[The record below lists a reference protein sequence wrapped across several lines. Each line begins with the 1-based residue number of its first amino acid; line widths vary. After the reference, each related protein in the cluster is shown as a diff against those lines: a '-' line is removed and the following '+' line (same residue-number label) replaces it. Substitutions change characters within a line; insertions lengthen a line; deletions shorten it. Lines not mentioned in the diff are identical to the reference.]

1 MLNLLLESERAGV
14 VVLASLA
21 AEVQHQDLKDLLM
34 DAHEEEARNAGTLE
48 RLLREGGATPSS
60 ATGPFAAKV
69 AGIGNIRGRLAL
81 LIRGQEW
88 MARKIEE
95 TLALTPQSGAIREA
109 LQKMANRHRYEVE
122 WGRAELIRMMN
133 EIG

>member
-1 MLNLLLESERAGV
+1 
-14 VVLASLA
+14 
-21 AEVQHQDLKDLLM
+21 
-34 DAHEEEARNAGTLE
+34 
-48 RLLREGGATPSS
+48 
-60 ATGPFAAKV
+60 
-69 AGIGNIRGRLAL
+69 
-81 LIRGQEW
+81 